1 MNVKTE
7 LKNYRNKLKNFAKY
21 GVEIV
26 PNVEIKNIPTLF
38 KRFQKTNDFWA
49 KIIFPAEKN
58 ITACVYRFA
67 GKGAFPWHHH
77 NECGKLILV
86 NEGVVSIQ
94 LTTMQNESE
103 TIILNQYE
111 SFYIP
116 KGLGHCVASL
126 KENTEIFLMW
136 NPAFNFD

>member
-26 PNVEIKNIPTLF
+26 PNVEIKNIPILF
-38 KRFQKTNDFWA
+38 KRFQKTNDFCF
-49 KIIFPAEKN
+49 KTFPEEKD

-67 GKGAFPWHHH
+67 EKGEFPWHHH
-77 NECGKLILV
+77 NKCCELILV

>member
-1 MNVKTE
+1 
-7 LKNYRNKLKNFAKY
+7 
-21 GVEIV
+21 
-26 PNVEIKNIPTLF
+26 
-38 KRFQKTNDFWA
+38 
-49 KIIFPAEKN
+49 
-58 ITACVYRFA
+58 
-67 GKGAFPWHHH
+67 
-77 NECGKLILV
+77 
-86 NEGVVSIQ
+86 
-94 LTTMQNESE
+94 MQNESE